1 MVKGISVITRT
12 GTAAKLMALTTLPAT
27 AEDLEFVVIEAG
39 SDQGVHVYDTD
50 TGLFTKVA

>member
-12 GTAAKLMALTTLPAT
+12 GTAVKLMALTTLPAT